1 MIFQAILMSLLYVF
15 NVFAIKEFYDLKAT
29 DIYGMDVD
37 FQKFKGKVLLIVNV
51 ASQCGFTDSHY
62 RDLQKMQVSQ
72 PFLVKNILRIFYLFI
87 NSIFQDILGNDDH
100 FLVLGFPCNQFGQQ
114 EPDDNAAID
123 EFVKTNYNVDF
134 PMFSKIDVRG
144 ESISPV
150 WQYLT
155 GKSIRKSWYIV

>member
-1 MIFQAILMSLLYVF
+1 MIFQAILLSVLCVF
-15 NVFAIKEFYDLKAT
+15 DVFATNEFYDLKAT

-62 RDLQKMQVSQ
+62 RDLQKMQVS
-72 PFLVKNILRIFYLFI
+72 ILSCLSQISSRFYSSHIL
-87 NSIFQDILGNDDH
+87 NFQDILGNDDH
-100 FLVLGFPCNQFGQQ
+100 FLVLGFPCNQFGKQ
-114 EPDDNAAID
+114 EPEDNAAID

-134 PMFSKIDVRG
+134 PMFSKINVRG
-144 ESISPV
+144 EFIHPV

-155 GKSIRKSWYIV
+155 G